1 MRRDLN
7 RGEAVD
13 TFQSIDAFVRVAE
26 ASSFADVARQL
37 GVSKSVIT
45 SRVQQLEEFVGAPLF
60 HRTTRHVRLSEIGEL
75 FHKEC
80 ADLIAR
86 ANGLVDQMRDS
97 RVAPTGMLRIH
108 ALPGFVLG
116 HMAHLL
122 NEFQNAYPGIAIDLT
137 VNDAVVDPVKEG
149 FDCAL
154 QIFPPASEELIERR
168 LFQVR
173 RVFCAA
179 PDYLAQHPLIQQ
191 PEDLLHHRLGLYSRY
206 PSRDRWIFNGTAR
219 QVILDLKPALRT
231 NSVHM
236 LRDYAIDGGGVV
248 CIPTI
253 VAADAVANGQLSLL
267 LPDFQLSHFWFSA
280 VYPKTQRNMFK
291 LRLFLDHISRSFS
304 EIPPWDSAMDSAAD
318 AI

>member
-1 MRRDLN
+1 MSGCLKS
-7 RGEAVD
+7 E
-13 TFQSIDAFVRVAE
+13 
-26 ASSFADVARQL
+26 SFY
-37 GVSKSVIT
+37 
-45 SRVQQLEEFVGAPLF
+45 
-60 HRTTRHVRLSEIGEL
+60 
-75 FHKEC
+75 KEC

-97 RVAPTGMLRIH
+97 RVTPTGTLRIH

-122 NEFQNAYPGIAIDLT
+122 SQFQNQYPGISIDLT

-154 QIFPPASEELIERR
+154 QIFPPASEDLIERR

-173 RVFCAA
+173 RIFCAS
-179 PDYLAQHPLIQQ
+179 PEYLASHPQISE
-191 PEDLLHHRLGLYSRY
+191 PEDLQSHRLGLYSRY
-206 PSRDRWIFNGTAR
+206 PSRDRWVFTGIDR

-253 VAADAVANGQLSLL
+253 VAAEAIVAGRLKMLIE
-267 LPDFQLSHFWFSA
+267 DYQLSHFWFSA
-280 VYPKTQRNMFK
+280 VFPKTQRNMFK
-291 LRLFLDHISRSFS
+291 LRLFLDHITSSFS
-304 EIPPWDSAMDSAAD
+304 EIPPWDHALNK
-318 AI
+318 

>member
-1 MRRDLN
+1 MDR
-7 RGEAVD
+7 
-13 TFQSIDAFVRVAE
+13 FQSIDAFVRVAE
-26 ASSFADVARQL
+26 SSSFADVARQL

-75 FHKEC
+75 FYKEC

-97 RVAPTGMLRIH
+97 RVTPTGTLRIH

-116 HMAHLL
+116 HMAHVLSR
-122 NEFQNAYPGIAIDLT
+122 FQNLYPGIAIDLT

-154 QIFPPASEELIERR
+154 QIFPPASDDLIERR
-168 LFQVR
+168 LFQVHR
-173 RVFCAA
+173 IFCAS
-179 PDYLAQHPLIQQ
+179 PEYLESHPPISE
-191 PEDLLHHRLGLYSRY
+191 PEDLQSHRLGLYSRY
-206 PSRDRWIFNGTAR
+206 PSRDRWVFTGTDR

-236 LRDYAIDGGGVV
+236 LRDYAIDSGGIV

-253 VAADAVANGQLSLL
+253 VAAESIVAGKLKTLIKNY
-267 LPDFQLSHFWFSA
+267 QLSHFWFSA
-280 VYPKTQRNMFK
+280 VFPKTQRNMFK
-291 LRLFLDHISRSFS
+291 LRLFLDHITSSFT
-304 EIPPWDSAMDSAAD
+304 EIPPWDLALDNSGEEK
-318 AI
+318 

>member
-1 MRRDLN
+1 MDR
-7 RGEAVD
+7 
-13 TFQSIDAFVRVAE
+13 FQSIDAFVRVAE
-26 ASSFADVARQL
+26 SSSFADVARQL

-75 FHKEC
+75 FYKEC

-97 RVAPTGMLRIH
+97 RVTPTGTLRIH

-122 NEFQNAYPGIAIDLT
+122 SQFQNLYPGISIDLT

-154 QIFPPASEELIERR
+154 QIFPPASEDLIERR
-168 LFQVR
+168 LFQVHR
-173 RVFCAA
+173 IFCAS
-179 PDYLAQHPLIQQ
+179 PEYLGSHPQISE
-191 PEDLLHHRLGLYSRY
+191 PEDLQCHRLGLYSRY
-206 PSRDRWIFNGTAR
+206 PSRDRWVFTGTDR

-253 VAADAVANGQLSLL
+253 VAAEAIAVGRLKMLIENY
-267 LPDFQLSHFWFSA
+267 QLSHFWFSA
-280 VYPKTQRNMFK
+280 VFPKTQRNMFK
-291 LRLFLDHISRSFS
+291 LRLFLDHITTSFS
-304 EIPPWDSAMDSAAD
+304 EIPPWDRALNK
-318 AI
+318 

>member
-1 MRRDLN
+1 M
-7 RGEAVD
+7 D

-26 ASSFADVARQL
+26 SSSFADVARQL

-45 SRVQQLEEFVGAPLF
+45 TRVQQLEEFVGSPLF

-75 FHKEC
+75 FYKEC

-86 ANGLVDQMRDS
+86 ANGLVDQMRES
-97 RVAPTGMLRIH
+97 RASPTGTLRIH

-122 NEFQNAYPGIAIDLT
+122 SQFQNLYPGIAIDLT

-154 QIFPPASEELIERR
+154 QIFPPASEDLIERR

-173 RVFCAA
+173 RIFCAS
-179 PDYLAQHPLIQQ
+179 PDYLKQHPAITE
-191 PEDLLHHRLGLYSRY
+191 PEHLLSHRLGLYSRY
-206 PSRDRWIFNGTAR
+206 PSRDRWVFAGTDR

-248 CIPTI
+248 CVPTI
-253 VAADAVANGQLSLL
+253 VAADAIAAGQLALL
-267 LPDFQLSHFWFSA
+267 LGQYELSHFWFSA
-280 VYPKTQRNMFK
+280 VFPKTQRNMYK
-291 LRLFLDHISRSFS
+291 LRLFLDHITQSFS
-304 EIPPWDSAMDSAAD
+304 EIPPWDQAMQAKHPSR
-318 AI
+318 

>member
-1 MRRDLN
+1 M
-7 RGEAVD
+7 D

-45 SRVQQLEEFVGAPLF
+45 TRVQQLEEFVGAPLF

-122 NEFQNAYPGIAIDLT
+122 SEFQNLYPGIAIDLT

-179 PDYLAQHPLIQQ
+179 PDYLAQHSPINQ
-191 PEDLLHHRLGLYSRY
+191 PEDLLQHRLGLYSRY
-206 PSRDRWIFNGTAR
+206 PSRDRWIFNGPAR

-253 VAADAVANGQLSLL
+253 VAAEGIADGRLGLL
-267 LPDFQLSHFWFSA
+267 LQDFQLSHFWFSA

-291 LRLFLDHISRSFS
+291 LRLFLDHITQSFS
-304 EIPPWDSAMDSAAD
+304 EI
-318 AI
+318 

>member
-1 MRRDLN
+1 
-7 RGEAVD
+7 VD

>member
-1 MRRDLN
+1 
-7 RGEAVD
+7 VD

-318 AI
+318 AM

>member
-1 MRRDLN
+1 M
-7 RGEAVD
+7 VD

-122 NEFQNAYPGIAIDLT
+122 SEFQNLYPGIGIDLT

-179 PDYLAQHPLIQQ
+179 PDYLAQHSPINQ
-191 PEDLLHHRLGLYSRY
+191 PEDLLQHRLGLYSRY
-206 PSRDRWIFNGTAR
+206 PSRDRWIFNGPAR

-253 VAADAVANGQLSLL
+253 VAADAVADGQLSLL

-291 LRLFLDHISRSFS
+291 LRLFLDHITRSFS
-304 EIPPWDSAMDSAAD
+304 EIPPWDSAMDASAD
-318 AI
+318 AL

>member
-1 MRRDLN
+1 M
-7 RGEAVD
+7 D

-97 RVAPTGMLRIH
+97 RVAPTGTLRIH

-253 VAADAVANGQLSLL
+253 VAADAVADGQLSLL

-280 VYPKTQRNMFK
+280 V
-291 LRLFLDHISRSFS
+291 
-304 EIPPWDSAMDSAAD
+304 
-318 AI
+318 

>member
-1 MRRDLN
+1 M
-7 RGEAVD
+7 D

>member
-1 MRRDLN
+1 M
-7 RGEAVD
+7 D

-26 ASSFADVARQL
+26 SSSFADVARQL

-45 SRVQQLEEFVGAPLF
+45 NRVQQLEEFVGSPLF
-60 HRTTRHVRLSEIGEL
+60 HRSTRHVRLSEIGEL
-75 FHKEC
+75 FYKEC

-86 ANGLVDQMRDS
+86 ANGLVDQMRES
-97 RVAPTGMLRIH
+97 RASPTGTLRIH

-122 NEFQNAYPGIAIDLT
+122 SQFQNLYPGIAIDLT

-154 QIFPPASEELIERR
+154 QIFPPASEDLIERR

-173 RVFCAA
+173 RIFCASPA
-179 PDYLAQHPLIQQ
+179 YLSAHPSIAE
-191 PEDLLHHRLGLYSRY
+191 PEQLLDHRLGLYSRY
-206 PSRDRWIFNGTAR
+206 PSRDRWVFTGTDR

-253 VAADAVANGQLSLL
+253 VAADAISAGQLEPLL
-267 LPDFQLSHFWFSA
+267 GGYELSHFWFSA
-280 VYPKTQRNMFK
+280 VFPKTQRNMYK
-291 LRLFLDHISRSFS
+291 LRLFLDHITQSFS
-304 EIPPWDSAMDSAAD
+304 EVPPWDQALEAKRAARLLD
-318 AI
+318 EHLR

>member
-1 MRRDLN
+1 
-7 RGEAVD
+7 VD

-191 PEDLLHHRLGLYSRY
+191 PEDLLNHRLGLYSRY

-318 AI
+318 AM

>member
-1 MRRDLN
+1 
-7 RGEAVD
+7 VD

-26 ASSFADVARQL
+26 SSSFADVARQL

-75 FHKEC
+75 FYKEC

-97 RVAPTGMLRIH
+97 RVTPTGTLRIH

-122 NEFQNAYPGIAIDLT
+122 SQFQNQYPGISIDLT

-154 QIFPPASEELIERR
+154 QIFPPASEDLIERR

-173 RVFCAA
+173 RIFCAS
-179 PDYLAQHPLIQQ
+179 PEYLASHPQISE
-191 PEDLLHHRLGLYSRY
+191 PEDLQNHRLGLYSRY
-206 PSRDRWIFNGTAR
+206 PSRDRWIFTGTDR

-253 VAADAVANGQLSLL
+253 VAADAIVSGKLKLL
-267 LPDFQLSHFWFSA
+267 IEDYQLSHFWFSA
-280 VYPKTQRNMFK
+280 VFPKTQRNMFK
-291 LRLFLDHISRSFS
+291 LRLFLDHITASFS
-304 EIPPWDSAMDSAAD
+304 EIPPWDD
-318 AI
+318 ALNKEGEGQ

>member
-1 MRRDLN
+1 M
-7 RGEAVD
+7 D

-97 RVAPTGMLRIH
+97 RVAPTGTLRIH

-253 VAADAVANGQLSLL
+253 VAADAVADGQLSLL

-291 LRLFLDHISRSFS
+291 LRLFLDHITRSFS
-304 EIPPWDSAMDSAAD
+304 EIPPWDSAMDASAD
-318 AI
+318 AL

>member
-1 MRRDLN
+1 MDR
-7 RGEAVD
+7 
-13 TFQSIDAFVRVAE
+13 FQSIDAFVRVAE

-60 HRTTRHVRLSEIGEL
+60 HRTTRHVRLSETGEL
-75 FHKEC
+75 FYKEC

-86 ANGLVDQMRDS
+86 ANGLVDQMRES
-97 RVAPTGMLRIH
+97 RVSPTGTLRIH

-122 NEFQNAYPGIAIDLT
+122 NQFQNLYPGIAIDLT

-154 QIFPPASEELIERR
+154 QIFPPASEDLIERR

-173 RVFCAA
+173 RIFCASPA
-179 PDYLAQHPLIQQ
+179 YLAQNPPVRE
-191 PEDLLHHRLGLYSRY
+191 PEDLQQHRLGLYSRY
-206 PSRDRWIFNGTAR
+206 PSRDRWVFSGQDR
-219 QVILDLKPALRT
+219 QVILDLKPSLRT

-236 LRDYAIDGGGVV
+236 LRDYAVDGGGIV
-248 CIPTI
+248 CIPTVVAAEMI
-253 VAADAVANGQLSLL
+253 VAGKLSLL
-267 LPDFQLSHFWFSA
+267 LDQYQLSHFWLSA
-280 VYPKTQRNMFK
+280 VFPKTQRNMYK
-291 LRLFLDHISRSFS
+291 LRLFLDHITQSFS
-304 EIPPWDSAMDSAAD
+304 EIPPWDLDMMAHDAQRAAVR
-318 AI
+318 

>member
-1 MRRDLN
+1 M
-7 RGEAVD
+7 D

-26 ASSFADVARQL
+26 SSSFADVARQL

-75 FHKEC
+75 FYKEC

-97 RVAPTGMLRIH
+97 RVTPTGTLRIH

-122 NEFQNAYPGIAIDLT
+122 SQFQNQYPGISIDLT

-154 QIFPPASEELIERR
+154 QIFPPASEDLIERR

-173 RVFCAA
+173 RIFCAS
-179 PDYLAQHPLIQQ
+179 PEYLASHPQISE
-191 PEDLLHHRLGLYSRY
+191 PEDLQSHRLGLYSRY
-206 PSRDRWIFNGTAR
+206 PSRDRWVFTGIDR

-253 VAADAVANGQLSLL
+253 VAAEAIVAGRLKMLIE
-267 LPDFQLSHFWFSA
+267 DYQLSHFWFSA
-280 VYPKTQRNMFK
+280 VFPKTQRNMFK
-291 LRLFLDHISRSFS
+291 LRLFLDHITSSFS
-304 EIPPWDSAMDSAAD
+304 EIPPWDHALNK
-318 AI
+318 

>member
-1 MRRDLN
+1 MDR
-7 RGEAVD
+7 
-13 TFQSIDAFVRVAE
+13 FQSIDAFVRVAE
-26 ASSFADVARQL
+26 SQSFAEVARQL

-45 SRVQQLEEFVGAPLF
+45 TRVQQLEEFVGAPLF
-60 HRTTRHVRLSEIGEL
+60 HRSTRHVRLSEIGEL
-75 FHKEC
+75 FYKDC

-86 ANGLVDQMRDS
+86 ANGLVDQMRES
-97 RVAPTGMLRIH
+97 RVAPTGTLRIH

-116 HMAHLL
+116 HMAHVLS
-122 NEFQNAYPGIAIDLT
+122 EFQSLYPGIAIDLT

-173 RVFCAA
+173 RIFCAS
-179 PDYLAQHPLIQQ
+179 PDYLRQHPDIKE
-191 PEDLLHHRLGLYSRY
+191 PEDLLNHRLGLYSRY
-206 PSRDRWIFNGTAR
+206 PSRDRWVFTGTDR

-236 LRDYAIDGGGVV
+236 LRDYAVGGGGVV

-253 VAADAVANGQLSLL
+253 VAAEAIAAGQLALL
-267 LPDFQLSHFWFSA
+267 LGGFQLSHFWFSA
-280 VYPKTQRNMFK
+280 VYPKTQRNMYK
-291 LRLFLDHISRSFS
+291 LRLFLDHITHSFS
-304 EIPPWDSAMDSAAD
+304 EIPPWDLVMNARSGQG
-318 AI
+318 

>member
-1 MRRDLN
+1 M
-7 RGEAVD
+7 D

-26 ASSFADVARQL
+26 AQSFADVARQL

-80 ADLIAR
+80 AELIAR
-86 ANGLVDQMRDS
+86 ANGLVDQMRES
-97 RVAPTGMLRIH
+97 RVAPTGTLRIH

-122 NEFQNAYPGIAIDLT
+122 SQFQNLYPGIAIDLT

-154 QIFPPASEELIERR
+154 QIFPPASEDLIERR
-168 LFQVR
+168 LFPVR
-173 RVFCAA
+173 RIFCAS
-179 PDYLAQHPLIQQ
+179 PSYLAAHGAIAQ
-191 PEDLLHHRLGLYSRY
+191 PEDLQSHRLGLYSRY
-206 PSRDRWIFNGTAR
+206 PSRDRWVFTGTDR
-219 QVILDLKPALRT
+219 QVILDLKPSLRT

-253 VAADAVANGQLSLL
+253 VAAEAIAAGQLELL
-267 LPDFQLSHFWFSA
+267 LDDFHLSHFWFSA
-280 VYPKTQRNMFK
+280 VYPKTQRNMYK
-291 LRLFLDHISRSFS
+291 LRLFLDHITQSFS
-304 EIPPWDSAMDSAAD
+304 ETPPWDEAMRSKAAP
-318 AI
+318 AK

>member
-1 MRRDLN
+1 MDR
-7 RGEAVD
+7 
-13 TFQSIDAFVRVAE
+13 FQSIDAFVRVAE
-26 ASSFADVARQL
+26 SSNFADVARQL

-75 FHKEC
+75 FYKEC

-97 RVAPTGMLRIH
+97 RVTPTGTLRIH

-122 NEFQNAYPGIAIDLT
+122 SQFQNQYPGIAIDLT
-137 VNDAVVDPVKEG
+137 VNDTVVDPVKEG

-154 QIFPPASEELIERR
+154 QIFPPASEDLIERR

-173 RVFCAA
+173 RIFCAS
-179 PDYLAQHPLIQQ
+179 PDYLAAHPQISE
-191 PEDLLHHRLGLYSRY
+191 PEDLQCHRLGLYSRY
-206 PSRDRWIFNGTAR
+206 PSRDRWIFTGTDR

-253 VAADAVANGQLSLL
+253 VAAEAIVTGKLKLL
-267 LPDFQLSHFWFSA
+267 IENYQLSHFWFSA
-280 VYPKTQRNMFK
+280 VFPKTQRNMFK
-291 LRLFLDHISRSFS
+291 LRLFLDHITSSFS
-304 EIPPWDSAMDSAAD
+304 EIPPWDHALNK
-318 AI
+318 

>member
-1 MRRDLN
+1 MRRVLI
-7 RGEAVD
+7 RGGAVD

-26 ASSFADVARQL
+26 AFRFADVARQL

-97 RVAPTGMLRIH
+97 RVAPTGTLRIH

-137 VNDAVVDPVKEG
+137 VNDAVVDPIKEG

-179 PDYLAQHPLIQQ
+179 PDYLAQHPLINQ

-253 VAADAVANGQLSLL
+253 VAADAVADGQLSLL

-280 VYPKTQRNMFK
+280 VYLKTQRNMFK
-291 LRLFLDHISRSFS
+291 LRLFLDHITRSFS
-304 EIPPWDSAMDSAAD
+304 EIPPWDSAMDASAD
-318 AI
+318 AL

>member
-1 MRRDLN
+1 MDR
-7 RGEAVD
+7 
-13 TFQSIDAFVRVAE
+13 FQSIDAFVRVAE

-60 HRTTRHVRLSEIGEL
+60 HRTTRHVRLSETGEL
-75 FHKEC
+75 FYKEC

-86 ANGLVDQMRDS
+86 TNGLVDQMRES
-97 RVAPTGMLRIH
+97 RVSPTGTLRIH

-122 NEFQNAYPGIAIDLT
+122 NQFQNLYPGIAIDLT

-154 QIFPPASEELIERR
+154 QIFPPASEDLIERR

-173 RVFCAA
+173 RIFCAS
-179 PDYLAQHPLIQQ
+179 PDYLAQHDPVRE
-191 PEDLLHHRLGLYSRY
+191 PEDLQQHRLGLYSRY
-206 PSRDRWIFNGTAR
+206 PSRDRWVFNGQDR
-219 QVILDLKPALRT
+219 QVILDLKPSLRT

-236 LRDYAIDGGGVV
+236 LRDYAIDGGGIV
-248 CIPTI
+248 CIPTVVAAEMI
-253 VAADAVANGQLSLL
+253 VAGKLSPLL
-267 LPDFQLSHFWFSA
+267 DQYQLSHFWLSA
-280 VYPKTQRNMFK
+280 VFPKTQRNMYK
-291 LRLFLDHISRSFS
+291 LRLFLDHITQSFS
-304 EIPPWDSAMDSAAD
+304 EIPPWDLGMMAHEAQRAAVR
-318 AI
+318 

>member
-1 MRRDLN
+1 
-7 RGEAVD
+7 VD

-86 ANGLVDQMRDS
+86 TNGLVDQMRDS
-97 RVAPTGMLRIH
+97 RVAPTGTLRIH

-179 PDYLAQHPLIQQ
+179 PDYLSQHPLIQQ

-253 VAADAVANGQLSLL
+253 VAADAVADGQLSLL

-291 LRLFLDHISRSFS
+291 LRLFLDHITRSFS
-304 EIPPWDSAMDSAAD
+304 EIPPWDSAMDGSPD
-318 AI
+318 AL

>member
-1 MRRDLN
+1 M
-7 RGEAVD
+7 D

-26 ASSFADVARQL
+26 SSSFADVARQL

-75 FHKEC
+75 FYKEC

-97 RVAPTGMLRIH
+97 RVMPTGILRIH

-122 NEFQNAYPGIAIDLT
+122 SQFQNQYPGISIDLT

-154 QIFPPASEELIERR
+154 QIFPPASEDLIERR

-173 RVFCAA
+173 RIFCAS
-179 PDYLAQHPLIQQ
+179 PDYLASHSSIAE
-191 PEDLLHHRLGLYSRY
+191 PEDLQSHRLGLYSRY
-206 PSRDRWIFNGTAR
+206 PSRDRWVFTGKDR

-253 VAADAVANGQLSLL
+253 VAADAIVTGKLKLL
-267 LPDFQLSHFWFSA
+267 LENYQLSHFWFSA
-280 VYPKTQRNMFK
+280 VFPKTQRNMFK
-291 LRLFLDHISRSFS
+291 LRLFLDHITASFS
-304 EIPPWDSAMDSAAD
+304 EIPPWDNALSPEDTEK
-318 AI
+318 

>member
-1 MRRDLN
+1 MDR
-7 RGEAVD
+7 
-13 TFQSIDAFVRVAE
+13 FQSIDAFVRVAE
-26 ASSFADVARQL
+26 SSSFADVARQL

-45 SRVQQLEEFVGAPLF
+45 TRVQQLEEFVGAPLF
-60 HRTTRHVRLSEIGEL
+60 HRTTRHVRLSEVGEL
-75 FHKEC
+75 FFREC

-86 ANGLVDQMRDS
+86 ANGLVDQMRES
-97 RVAPTGMLRIH
+97 RVSPTGTLRIH

-122 NEFQNAYPGIAIDLT
+122 SQFQNLYPGISIDLT

-154 QIFPPASEELIERR
+154 QIFPPASEDLIERR

-173 RVFCAA
+173 RIFCASPA
-179 PDYLAQHPLIQQ
+179 YLERHDAISK
-191 PEDLLHHRLGLYSRY
+191 PEDLLNHRLGLYSRY
-206 PSRDRWIFNGTAR
+206 PSRDRWVFDGLER

-253 VAADAVANGQLSLL
+253 VAAEAVSSGKLSLL
-267 LPDFQLSHFWFSA
+267 LDDYRLSHFWFSA
-280 VYPKTQRNMFK
+280 VFPKTQRNMFK
-291 LRLFLDHISRSFS
+291 LRLFLEHIVGSFA
-304 EIPPWDSAMDSAAD
+304 EIPPWDLVFLKGKHPE
-318 AI
+318 

>member
-1 MRRDLN
+1 M
-7 RGEAVD
+7 D

-75 FHKEC
+75 FYREC

-86 ANGLVDQMRDS
+86 ANGLVDQMRES
-97 RVAPTGMLRIH
+97 RVTPTGTLRIH

-122 NEFQNAYPGIAIDLT
+122 SQFQNLYPGISIDLT

-154 QIFPPASEELIERR
+154 QIFPPASEDLIERK

-173 RVFCAA
+173 RIFCAS
-179 PDYLAQHPLIQQ
+179 PGYLDAHPPITQ
-191 PEDLLHHRLGLYSRY
+191 PEDLLNHRLGLYSRY
-206 PSRDRWIFNGTAR
+206 PSRDRWVFTGPDR
-219 QVILDLKPALRT
+219 QVFLDLKPALRT

-236 LRDYAIDGGGVV
+236 LRDYASDGGGVV

-253 VAADAVANGQLSLL
+253 VASEAIAAGRLKLL
-267 LPDFQLSHFWFSA
+267 LKDYQLSHFWFSA
-280 VYPKTQRNMFK
+280 VFPKTQRNMYK
-291 LRLFLDHISRSFS
+291 LRLFLDHITSSFA
-304 EIPPWDSAMDSAAD
+304 EIPPWDLMILPENRND
-318 AI
+318 